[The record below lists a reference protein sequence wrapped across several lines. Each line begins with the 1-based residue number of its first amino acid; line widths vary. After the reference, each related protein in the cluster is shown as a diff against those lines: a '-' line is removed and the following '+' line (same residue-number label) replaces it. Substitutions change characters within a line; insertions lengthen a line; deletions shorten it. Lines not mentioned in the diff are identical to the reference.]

1 MRNALKIMLLAGFAV
16 AASAQVASAQ
26 NGGGGGIGDS
36 GLGDAKQRDLPTS
49 EALSQIEGRSN
60 YYESRRAYR
69 PYSYGRRDRYERRR
83 REYDDDQ

>member
-26 NGGGGGIGDS
+26 NGGGGIGDS